1 MKNYIDNMS
10 FHQKLTKLRAGII
23 IPPPDR
29 YTSTPKQG
37 AKARGG
43 HEIGGAI
50 SNKKRIPVRKPNG
63 YTNWAWRKG
72 RLDEMCAHMERAK
85 MGPKS

>member
-29 YTSTPKQG
+29 YTSRN
-37 AKARGG
+37 KALKPEEV
-43 HEIGGAI
+43 HEIAGLYQTRSAFQYGSPTA
-50 SNKKRIPVRKPNG
+50 
-63 YTNWAWRKG
+63 YHWAWRKG